1 MANHSI
7 KILLVTR
14 SEQTA
19 IAIHQLLKG
28 CYADDLH
35 LRQIADF
42 DLAVEAMGRNEE
54 DVYLIDD
61 YPSADQRHDDKLP
74 QAHSVDDDQ
83 QWDNRNM
90 ALLRAGIAQG
100 CLGPIILLSDDSR
113 RQSDEQ
119 AMALGAADY
128 VVKADLDAS
137 RLDCTIRH
145 AIQRKQTLSR
155 LREVRKRLIQAREAE
170 LLMLAQ
176 QLHEGPLQDMIGIRF
191 YLGAIEEAVQ
201 EQQAREQLVF
211 VQENLQSVIQ
221 MVRNFCVE
229 LRPPTLEP
237 FGLEKA
243 IRASIRRF
251 QKKFPQLAIELDLD
265 RDAQRLSSPIR
276 LTFFRIFQQALL
288 NISEHARASHLV
300 VTLRLNAQQVVL
312 TIQDDGV
319 GFDPPASPMTFVQRE
334 QVGLLFASE
343 YVKAISGYL
352 TIHSYPGGGT
362 TLVVT
367 APFLN

>member
-1 MANHSI
+1 MTNHSI

-14 SEQTA
+14 SEQTV
-19 IAIHQLLKG
+19 ITIHQLLKG
-28 CYADDLH
+28 CYEDDLR

-61 YPSADQRHDDKLP
+61 YPSADQLQDDNLP
-74 QAHSVDDDQ
+74 QTHAVTDAPHRG
-83 QWDNRNM
+83 NRNI

-100 CLGPIILLSDDSR
+100 CLGPIILLSEDGR

-128 VVKADLDAS
+128 VVKADLDVS
-137 RLDCTIRH
+137 RLECAIRH
-145 AIQRKQTLSR
+145 AIQRKQTLNR
-155 LREVRKRLIQAREAE
+155 LREVRKRLIEGREAE

-191 YLGAIEEAVQ
+191 YLGAIEEAIQ

-211 VQENLQSVIQ
+211 VQENLQSIIQ
-221 MVRNFCVE
+221 AIRNFCVE

-276 LTFFRIFQQALL
+276 LTFFRIFQQALS
-288 NISEHARASHLV
+288 NISEHARASHLI
-300 VTLRLNAQQVVL
+300 VTLRLNGQQVVL

-319 GFDPPASPMTFVQRE
+319 GFDLPPTPMTFAHNE

-343 YVKAISGYL
+343 YAKAVSGYL
-352 TIHSYPGGGT
+352 TIQSYPGGGT

-367 APFLN
+367 APFLS